1 MGLFRFN
8 YRSQTLGKYVN
19 ITIAYPT
26 DDCRCKPTEY
36 LAKQASILPTD
47 ENTDYYVQGMK
58 FQTVYLLHG
67 GGDDDSLT
75 YRYTNAERY
84 AQRNKVMLVTPD
96 IANSFGADTQYGIP
110 YETFVTEELP
120 TVVQALFASSPKR
133 EDNFIMG
140 YAMGGNA
147 ALAAALHRP
156 DRYCACM
163 DISGGIGMT
172 LQTGQLQSELDGGE
186 FVQKLPLYGATFGE
200 GQALPGSQY
209 DLFAAAQRGLQNGG
223 SHCRFIIA
231 CGSLEFIRERVEA
244 DVQVLKGLGY
254 EVEYHCAEGYR
265 HDFEMWNDWIE
276 KGLDSLLPLKRSVL
290 LPQV

>member
-26 DDCRCKPTEY
+26 DGCRCKPTEQ
-36 LAKQASILPTD
+36 LTKQASTLPPG
-47 ENTDYYVQGMK
+47 ENIDYYVPGMK

-75 YRYTNAERY
+75 YRYTNAERF

-96 IANSFGADTQYGIP
+96 IANSFGADTRYGIP

-120 TVVQALFASSPKR
+120 TVIQALFASSSER

-172 LQTGQLQSELDGGE
+172 LQTARLQSELDGGE

-200 GQALPGSQY
+200 GQALPGSEY
-209 DLFAAAQRGLQNGG
+209 DLFAAAQLGVQSGAPR
-223 SHCRFIIA
+223 CRFIIA
-231 CGSLEFIRERVEA
+231 CGGLEFIRDRVEA
-244 DVQVLKGLGY
+244 DVQALKGLGY

-276 KGLDSLLPLKRSVL
+276 KGLDTLLPLKHKVL
-290 LPQV
+290 LPQG